1 MLLPSPDTL
10 KSDSTYIADGRP
22 FKDPTHSLDQMRP
35 EHKVFDLDI
44 ETEDRK
50 EDGGSYLNK
59 LKTARIF
66 MFSNRSDSPLL
77 VCGIIV
83 TIISAFT
90 PAVSSVLMGKIFQTL
105 SDYVNGKFN
114 DNHDYM
120 EQVTSTTMSLLA
132 LGAASIVF
140 IWITIYCW
148 LQIGERQGLRAR
160 ENMFKTFLN
169 KPISWYDE
177 SEKIMGD
184 LTQMNRCVEELR
196 SGTAE
201 ATALLLQSVVSIITL
216 TCVSLYTS
224 WSVTLVMLA
233 STPAITILSFLST
246 RVIEK
251 YQKLENTETAGAAK
265 ILDWSLT
272 SAKLVRVFSTQNFEY
287 ERFAEAVYR
296 CKKAFLKMTILSSA
310 NNGILKFLMLCMFV
324 QAFWFG
330 STEVRKGNLDAGS
343 VVTCF
348 TSCLIL
354 GETFRGLLP
363 QILLVQKARV
373 AIKRL
378 QEFIELRKI
387 ATIETKFNTK
397 IDKGY
402 SCNILLY
409 PETCTG
415 DIKFKNINFAY
426 PTRPDTKIL
435 KNVSIH
441 FPAGQTTFLVGRSGS
456 GKSTLGNLLLNFY
469 QPTSGRVEIDGFSV
483 NQLSLTWLTDN
494 ITLVE
499 QTTTLFKDTLRN
511 NILMGKCS
519 DGFESVSEEQFQE
532 ACQMALL
539 QEVVRDLKDGM
550 DTVVGANGIALSGG
564 QQQRVAIAR
573 ARLRDTAILI
583 LDESVSALD
592 IVLRELIIDAIKK
605 WRRGKTTIILTHEY
619 NQIGKNDYVY
629 LIENGV
635 VAERGYRRDLEN
647 SGLFQHL
654 TSLQDSTVGK
664 IHDST
669 FALQEKKRNTF
680 LQKMNKRLS
689 TQALSLVNPISAI
702 QQSEGLEFQ
711 LETDLNFGSAPRR
724 KRTLNHQASS
734 EKIKDDEE
742 KAKDACDDDE
752 RPEMIPIPK
761 IVKTML
767 KTVENRFF
775 LILGIVFAILNGV
788 CSPVFSFTFT
798 KLLSGLVPQP
808 DSDVGSSGYLVK
820 WSCVVIALAFF
831 DGLSSFIK
839 DFFLHYSAENWVF
852 GLRKKSLA
860 KLQLQG
866 LHWFAGKTHT
876 PAEVNALLLNDA
888 RDLRTLVSD
897 FLSVVVSIV
906 VLATGGI
913 TWAMVTGW
921 KLTLVCLSLIPMFV
935 LCSGIYSVLL
945 QNCENNYKNAV
956 ADLET
961 QLYEAVT
968 GIKTIRTLKLNDH
981 FKMKFE
987 ERVAVLKVAAF
998 KRAFYTGLGVA
1009 ITNLLTYVVQSILLY
1024 YALKLVGTGNYT
1036 PSQALETFTLL
1047 VFSIMTCVQLMSQ
1060 IPEIS
1065 RGQRSGS
1072 YIFKILELQADEVE
1086 RAGEVVPRYEA
1097 DDMLS
1102 FDNLN
1107 FSYPSAPH
1115 AKVLK
1120 NFSLNVKKGEHVA
1133 IVGESGSG
1141 KSTLTLL
1148 LTRLYQVER
1157 NTLFFQGMDINDIDV
1172 KWLRDNVTLVDQKA
1186 QFFDGTIYEN
1196 ITYGLE
1202 NISDDEIFDALKLAS
1217 IYDFVISLPN
1227 GLHSRIDTSLISGG
1241 QAQRLSIARA
1251 LVRKPKL
1258 LILDECTSA
1267 LDAES
1272 SSKIHDLIENN
1283 LSEKDITV
1291 VMITHAEEM
1300 MRISD
1305 RVVAL
1310 KNGKLAE
1317 SGSYNELISSRGELF
1332 RIVTAGRL
1340 GWVHYSSGMVWFGF
1354 CFRNIGSI
1362 LFSIN

>member
-1 MLLPSPDTL
+1 MSLHSPDTIG
-10 KSDSTYIADGRP
+10 SGSTYTTEGNP
-22 FKDPTHSLDQMRP
+22 FKDSTHSLDQLRP
-35 EHKVFDLDI
+35 ERKVIDLDI
-44 ETEDRK
+44 ETEDNK
-50 EDGGSYLNK
+50 QDDGSYLSK
-59 LKTARIF
+59 VRKARIF
-66 MFSNRSDSPLL
+66 MFSTKSDIPYMLF
-77 VCGIIV
+77 GTFF
-83 TIISAFT
+83 TIISALS
-90 PAVSSVLMGKIFQTL
+90 PAVSSLLMGKVFQTL
-105 SDYVNGKFN
+105 SDYATGQYKDN
-114 DNHDYM
+114 DEYM
-120 EQVTSTTMSLLA
+120 EHVTSTTMSLIA
-132 LGAASIVF
+132 LGAAGIVF
-140 IWITIYCW
+140 IWITIYAW

-201 ATALLLQSVVSIITL
+201 ATALMIQSIVSIITL

-233 STPAITILSFLST
+233 STPLITFLSYFFT
-246 RVIEK
+246 RYIEK

-265 ILDWSLT
+265 ILDWSLS
-272 SAKLVRVFSTQNFEY
+272 SAKLVRVFSTQDIEY
-287 ERFAEAVYR
+287 EKFADAVN
-296 CKKAFLKMTILSSA
+296 KSKNAFLKLTLLASG

-330 STEVRKGNLDAGS
+330 STEVRNGHLTAGK

-354 GETFRGLLP
+354 GETFKSLLP
-363 QILLVQKARV
+363 QILMIQKARV

-378 QEFIELRKI
+378 QEFIELREVS
-387 ATIETKFNTK
+387 TIETKFNTK

-402 SCNILLY
+402 SNNILLY
-409 PETCTG
+409 PETCNG

-469 QPTSGRVEIDGFSV
+469 QPKSGRVEIDGFTV
-483 NQLSLTWLTDN
+483 NQLSSTWLTDN

-519 DGFESVSEEQFQE
+519 DGFSSVSEKELQA
-532 ACQMALL
+532 ACQMSLL
-539 QEVVRDLKDGM
+539 QEVIRDLKDGL
-550 DTVVGANGIALSGG
+550 DTVVGANGVALSGG

-573 ARLRDTAILI
+573 ARLRDTPILI

-592 IVLRELIIDAIKK
+592 IVLRDLIIDAIKK
-605 WRRGKTTIILTHEY
+605 WRKGKTTIILTHEY
-619 NQIGKNDYVY
+619 NQIGKDDYVY
-629 LIENGV
+629 LMENGV
-635 VAERGYRRDLEN
+635 VAERGYRRDLET

-664 IHDST
+664 IHENT
-669 FALQEKKRNTF
+669 FALQEKRNTF

-689 TQALSLVNPISAI
+689 TQALSVVNPISAV
-702 QQSEGLEFQ
+702 QQAEELEFEV
-711 LETDLNFGSAPRR
+711 ETNMNFGSSPRKQR
-724 KRTLNHQASS
+724 KRTLNTM
-734 EKIKDDEE
+734 DEVE
-742 KAKDACDDDE
+742 EDE
-752 RPEMIPIPK
+752 GRPDLIPIPI

-775 LILGIVFAILNGV
+775 LFCGIVFAVLNGV

-798 KLLSGLVPQP
+798 KLLNGLVPQP
-808 DSDVGSSGYLVK
+808 GTDVGSSGYLIK
-820 WSCVVIALAFF
+820 WSLIVIGLAFF
-831 DGLSSFIK
+831 DGLSSFIT
-839 DFFLHYSAENWVF
+839 DFFLHYSAEKWVY
-852 GLRKKSLA
+852 GLRKRCLA
-860 KLQLQG
+860 KVQVQG
-866 LHWFAGKTHT
+866 LSWFAGKTHT
-876 PAEVNALLLNDA
+876 PAELNALLLNDA

-906 VLATGGI
+906 VLATAGI
-913 TWAMVTGW
+913 VWAMVTGW
-921 KLTLVCLSLIPMFV
+921 KLSLVCLSLIPMFV
-935 LCSGIYSVLL
+935 LCSAVYSIVL
-945 QNCENNYKNAV
+945 QGCENNYKNAV

-968 GIKTIRTLKLNDH
+968 GIKTIRTLRLNDY
-981 FKMKFE
+981 FKIKFE

-998 KRAFYTGLGVA
+998 QRAFYTGLGVA
-1009 ITNLLTYVVQSILLY
+1009 ITNLLTFIVQGILLY
-1024 YALKLVGTGNYT
+1024 YALKLVGTGEYK
-1036 PSQALETFTLL
+1036 PYQALQTFTLL
-1047 VFSIMTCVQLMSQ
+1047 VFSIMTCVHLMSQ

-1072 YIFKILELQADEVE
+1072 YIFRILELEPDAVETSGDAVPSDETEDIV
-1086 RAGEVVPRYEA
+1086 
-1097 DDMLS
+1097 S
-1102 FDNLN
+1102 FKNLN

-1115 AKVLK
+1115 VKVLK
-1120 NFSLNVKKGEHVA
+1120 NFSLDIKKGERVA

-1148 LTRLYQVER
+1148 LTRLFQVEKSS
-1157 NTLFFQGMDINDIDV
+1157 LYFQGKDINDIDV

-1186 QFFDGTIYEN
+1186 HFFDSTIYEN
-1196 ITYGLE
+1196 VTYGLE
-1202 NISDDEIFDALKLAS
+1202 NVTELEIFEALKLAN
-1217 IYDFVISLPN
+1217 IYDFVISLPS
-1227 GLHSRIDTSLISGG
+1227 GLHSRIDTSLMSGG

-1251 LVRKPKL
+1251 LIRKPKL

-1272 SSKIHDLIENN
+1272 SSKIYELIEKN
-1283 LSEKDITV
+1283 LTKKDITV
-1291 VMITHAEEM
+1291 VMITHAEKM
-1300 MRISD
+1300 MRVSS
-1305 RVVAL
+1305 RVIAL
-1310 KNGKLAE
+1310 KNGKIAE
-1317 SGSYNELISSRGELF
+1317 DGPYNDLISQRGELF

-1340 GWVHYSSGMVWFGF
+1340 G
-1354 CFRNIGSI
+1354 
-1362 LFSIN
+1362 